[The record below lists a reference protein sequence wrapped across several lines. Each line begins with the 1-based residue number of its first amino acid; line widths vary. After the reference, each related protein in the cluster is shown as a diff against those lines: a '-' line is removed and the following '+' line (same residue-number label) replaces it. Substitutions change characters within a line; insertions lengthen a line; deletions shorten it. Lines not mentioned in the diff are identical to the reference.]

1 VAQLRRSSCLRATKL
16 ISWILGSQHEYRL
29 GVALAQLVICFYILE
44 ADLAVEVAV
53 MVRESDLVATHPKE
67 VLDLRLRTLS

>member
-1 VAQLRRSSCLRATKL
+1 M
-16 ISWILGSQHEYRL
+16 
-29 GVALAQLVICFYILE
+29 ALAQLVICFYILE